1 MIFSG
6 KHHVQR
12 LAVRYTCHQEVRNI
26 DFTMEWL
33 GKGRQ
38 AQSGGIGVLQLKNS
52 SPFKPAIAL
61 FPDADGIDTLY
72 IVVKATFELA
82 DRLEIAEEQV
92 PPTLADEYWD
102 EPETSSLKYASDM
115 HLGKP
120 STDVVLVGQAWA
132 PEGKKVRQL
141 DMGVAAAD
149 RRKLVRV
156 FGDRVWR
163 KKGASFTAPEPFE
176 SLPLVYERAYG
187 GTQRSDPAEETAP
200 AEERNPVGRGF
211 RGERKPAEA
220 EGQPLP
226 NIEDPKNLIK
236 SWGDQ
241 AAPQGFGFVAPAWLP
256 RRSYAGTYDDD
267 WQKKRAPY
275 LPADFD
281 ARFFNAAHPDLV
293 FDGYLEGG
301 EPIQV
306 VGASPKGRLRFRL
319 PICDLE
325 ATVRVA
331 GKTEE
336 PPLSL
341 ETVLIEP
348 DEARLCMTW
357 RAALPCDKKTLK
369 VEQIDIALDR
379 LDLSGTA

>member
-1 MIFSG
+1 
-6 KHHVQR
+6 
-12 LAVRYTCHQEVRNI
+12 
-26 DFTMEWL
+26 
-33 GKGRQ
+33 
-38 AQSGGIGVLQLKNS
+38 VLQLKNS
-52 SPFKPAIAL
+52 SPFSPAIAL

-92 PPTLADEYWD
+92 PPTLTDEYWD
-102 EPETSSLKYASDM
+102 EPGQSSLKYASDM

-141 DMGVAAAD
+141 DMGIAAAD

-163 KKGASFTAPEPFE
+163 RKGAAFSPPEPFE
-176 SLPLVYERAYG
+176 SMPLVYERAYG
-187 GTQRSDPAEETAP
+187 GVHRSDPEQETVPGEA
-200 AEERNPVGRGF
+200 RNPVGVGF
-211 RGERKPAEA
+211 RGERKKDEA

-236 SWGDQ
+236 SWGEEVV
-241 AAPQGFGFVAPAWLP
+241 PQGFGFIAPYWVP
-256 RRSYAGTYDDD
+256 RRDYVGTYDEG

-275 LPADFD
+275 LPEDFD
-281 ARFFNAAHPDLV
+281 SRFFNMAHPDLV
-293 FDGYLEGG
+293 FDGYLKGG

-325 ATVRVA
+325 AAVTVA
-331 GKTEE
+331 GQTEE
-336 PPLSL
+336 PALNL

-357 RAALPCDKKTLK
+357 RAALQCDKKALK
-369 VEQIDIALDR
+369 VEEVDVGLQR